1 MGMYPVG
8 IVTVPSA
15 VAVKAQVYLHA
26 THALQGPVYATLAVA
41 LENILVVRAEGQGFI
56 RDEPNSPPIYRF
68 ADKFV
73 FGRSLA
79 LPFCSR
85 PLSHFK
91 SALMFCVINYGLKPA
106 QTMRRFA
113 L

>member
-79 LPFCSR
+79 LPFCWENLSR
-85 PLSHFK
+85 QSTPSD
-91 SALMFCVINYGLKPA
+91 KPPF
-106 QTMRRFA
+106 RRQGYEEQEVG
-113 L
+113 